1 MPIKRPPRRVTRCVQ
16 PILRHEAPA
25 SLLQR
30 SIETD
35 FTGGVI
41 TSNGGVTLLRRA
53 DERLGLT
60 RRVAACFRDHRRPEL
75 VVHDVETLVLQ
86 RLYGL
91 ALAYE
96 DLNDHE
102 DLRRDPALQAVAG
115 RTTPRRGDCAPLA
128 GKSTLNRLELAA
140 AGRNDP
146 KARKIVVDAGRMDEL
161 LVALCV
167 ESYESEPAE
176 VVLDLDATDIPL
188 HGEQEERFFHGYY
201 REYCYMPLLF
211 LIGQQPVLVRMRSAA
226 RDAAAG
232 VEDDLGWLLDRLREA
247 WPATRIILRTDSGFC
262 REKILAACE
271 SREGVDYV
279 LGLAKNSR
287 LEKEIEI
294 EMAQAVLQAQEK
306 GTAARLFGE
315 FCYSTLTSWTRE
327 RRVIGKAEALPPT
340 EEGGKSKENPRFI
353 VTSLPAE
360 THPARYLYEHLYCA
374 RAKRRTG

>member
-1 MPIKRPPRRVTRCVQ
+1 MSIKRPPPPRRVTRCVKPGMRHPAPEGLPQ
-16 PILRHEAPA
+16 PT
-25 SLLQR
+25 
-30 SIETD
+30 IETD
-35 FTGGVI
+35 FSGGVI
-41 TSNGGVTLLRRA
+41 TSNGGVPLLRRA
-53 DERLGLT
+53 DERLDLT
-60 RRVAACFRDHRRPEL
+60 RRLAACFTDHRRPEL

-91 ALAYE
+91 ALAHE

-102 DLRRDPALQAVAG
+102 DLRWDHALQAVAG
-115 RTTPRRGDCAPLA
+115 RTTPRRRDCAPLA

-146 KARKIVVDAGRMDEL
+146 KARKIVVDTRRLGRL

-167 ESYESEPAE
+167 ESFRSAPAE

-188 HGEQEERFFHGYY
+188 HGEQEERFYHGYY

-232 VEDDLGWLLDRLREA
+232 VEEDLDWLLDGLREA
-247 WPATRIILRTDSGFC
+247 WPTTRIILRTDSGFC
-262 REKILAACE
+262 REKIMATCE
-271 SREGVDYV
+271 RREGVDYV

-294 EMAQAVLQAQEK
+294 EMAAAVIEAGEK
-306 GTAARLFGE
+306 GQAARQFRE
-315 FCYSTLTSWTRE
+315 FRYSTLKSWSRE
-327 RRVIGKAEALPPT
+327 RRVIGKAEALPPP
-340 EEGGKSKENPRFI
+340 EGDGEAKENPDGVEVPGRQDAMGGRI
-353 VTSLPAE
+353 LVSDE
-360 THPARYLYEHLYCA
+360 
-374 RAKRRTG
+374 GG